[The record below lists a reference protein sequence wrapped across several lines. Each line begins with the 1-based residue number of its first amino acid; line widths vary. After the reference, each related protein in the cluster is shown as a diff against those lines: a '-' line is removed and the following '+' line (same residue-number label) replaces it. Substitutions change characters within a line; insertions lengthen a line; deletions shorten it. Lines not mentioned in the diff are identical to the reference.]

1 MTKLVVVTEHL
12 VVVEA
17 LQRCACRQRL
27 GAGAV
32 DGAPRGGRA
41 GVATTRRTIDRLA
54 ALVEDLEGG
63 RRRPRLRK
71 GIVFQAQCVEQRI
84 ARSTA
89 AADCSG
95 PSNGRSWS
103 SGRLARRAP
112 LRSWWSAAKC
122 KSRDSR
128 W

>member
-1 MTKLVVVTEHL
+1 MDGLSGTRDRSVGAYEEIGIDIAKLAVGLEADLAAVDAGADDEVVVVTEHL

-54 ALVEDLEGG
+54 ALVEDL
-63 RRRPRLRK
+63 
-71 GIVFQAQCVEQRI
+71 
-84 ARSTA
+84 
-89 AADCSG
+89 
-95 PSNGRSWS
+95 
-103 SGRLARRAP
+103 
-112 LRSWWSAAKC
+112 
-122 KSRDSR
+122 
-128 W
+128 